1 MTACDKHVACKLHFA
16 LGEHI
21 LYPMKGLSFLG
32 SCSTLSAG
40 QDAFKARSTY
50 IQNALALLVLFG
62 CFLSTGIDCRFRL
75 KKKGSSKCLFQWR
88 VEGSLNRQVKLKDN
102 ILGPF
107 DMAHSTT

>member
-21 LYPMKGLSFLG
+21 LYPMKDMKGLSFLG

-40 QDAFKARSTY
+40 QDAFKARPTQV
-50 IQNALALLVLFG
+50 QNALALLVLFG

-75 KKKGSSKCLFQWR
+75 KKKGSSECLL
-88 VEGSLNRQVKLKDN
+88 GLKV
-102 ILGPF
+102 
-107 DMAHSTT
+107 H